1 MRKGYTTPQ
10 PKQRPLLLHGCAL
23 YKVEKAP
30 TLSTLQQQ
38 RWPICKKA
46 DGIVM
51 VAKCGKYVRCLVTLP
66 SGLALPRAPR
76 VTPIT
81 LDVLQ

>member
-10 PKQRPLLLHGCAL
+10 PKQRSLLLHGCAL
-23 YKVEKAP
+23 YKVEKVP

-46 DGIVM
+46 DGSREGHKVWQ
-51 VAKCGKYVRCLVTLP
+51 VCQVPGHSSLRPGPAEGPQGHSNY
-66 SGLALPRAPR
+66 S
-76 VTPIT
+76 
-81 LDVLQ
+81 